1 MPTAKDYR
9 QQAKESSELANR
21 PHELY
26 VKTVLL
32 ELAAE
37 FNDTAEELERRERV
51 TPTGPRLASH

>member
-26 VKTVLL
+26 VKMVLL

-51 TPTGPRLASH
+51 TLASH